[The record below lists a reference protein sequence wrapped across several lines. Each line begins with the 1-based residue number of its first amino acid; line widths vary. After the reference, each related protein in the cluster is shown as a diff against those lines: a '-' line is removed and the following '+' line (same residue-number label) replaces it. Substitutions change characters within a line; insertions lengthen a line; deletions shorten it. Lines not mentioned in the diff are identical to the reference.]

1 MESRG
6 PHAEAPQHGPTSEGA
21 GKFCFPIRDL
31 ENDRVK
37 LTPFIPSV
45 HAPAYWEGTRAHPEI
60 YTFLPLGPFST
71 YDALVAHISPRWS
84 PGRAEQIVFA
94 ILAKSSCASNTDA
107 TTEPPYTFAGI
118 CGYISTV
125 AAHLT
130 TEIGALVSLPAFQGT
145 GVMSAAVALLMQ
157 YALLLPSEGGLG
169 LRRVQYQTDASN
181 ERSIALAR
189 KFGFQ

>member
-1 MESRG
+1 MTGCR
-6 PHAEAPQHGPTSEGA
+6 Q
-21 GKFCFPIRDL
+21 
-31 ENDRVK
+31 
-37 LTPFIPSV
+37 PSV
-45 HAPAYWEGTRAHPEI
+45 DAPAYWEGTRAHPEI

-71 YDALVAHISPRWS
+71 YDALVAHISPRWY

-94 ILAKSSCASNTDA
+94 ILAKSQTPSVSNKDTA
-107 TTEPPYTFAGI
+107 AEPPYTFAGI
-118 CGYISTV
+118 CGYISIV